1 MAQQMP
7 DMAHIMR
14 LAQQVASQI
23 EPPSEL
29 KSGKNLT
36 EADMSNVIGK
46 ITKSVTDLVKP
57 EMFAPVQTSKK
68 QGKQKIPVT
77 PEDSKIKLDIS
88 DPEPINNRKEKK
100 KKMVEIITD
109 SSEDEDPIAPRTKDM
124 TFTVSV
130 TLDDLYNGGK
140 KKIALRR
147 QRIEPDGS
155 YQDEKKKLSIKIE
168 PGMIDEQTIRF
179 NHMADEKQGY
189 ETGDIVVYL
198 DVEEHGCFTRDG
210 NNLIIEK
217 EISFAETF
225 QPKIYIKHLN
235 GKTLVIKG
243 DPFDVFDEENNLLKK
258 VNGLGMP
265 VLGNPGMY
273 GDLFIKFTCVNK
285 TNMTPEIIEQ
295 LKNLFPP
302 LEIKPD
308 VPDEELVEKEF
319 EMVTDTDLEYLDL
332 DSDDSDS
339 SDGETDEE
347 TEEETD
353 EDAED

>member
-1 MAQQMP
+1 
-7 DMAHIMR
+7 
-14 LAQQVASQI
+14 
-23 EPPSEL
+23 
-29 KSGKNLT
+29 
-36 EADMSNVIGK
+36 
-46 ITKSVTDLVKP
+46 
-57 EMFAPVQTSKK
+57 
-68 QGKQKIPVT
+68 
-77 PEDSKIKLDIS
+77 
-88 DPEPINNRKEKK
+88 
-100 KKMVEIITD
+100 
-109 SSEDEDPIAPRTKDM
+109 
-124 TFTVSV
+124 
-130 TLDDLYNGGK
+130 
-140 KKIALRR
+140 
-147 QRIEPDGS
+147 
-155 YQDEKKKLSIKIE
+155 
-168 PGMIDEQTIRF
+168 MIDEQTIRF

-198 DVEEHGCFTRDG
+198 DVEEHSCFTRDG

-265 VLGNPGMY
+265 VLGKPGIY
-273 GDLFIKFTCVNK
+273 GDLFIKFTCINK
-285 TNMTPEIIEQ
+285 TDMTPEIIEQ

-308 VPDEELVEKEF
+308 VPDEELIEKEF

-332 DSDDSDS
+332 DSDS

-353 EDAED
+353 EDTED